1 MPIELWLGPVIVAAI
16 VSGLV
21 NAAGWFVTF
30 RQSRQLEQL
39 RRDEKV
45 NDFQVALRAE
55 IASDVLGMSVFDRS
69 ELLQAVREKY
79 LSDPHYTVLVPH
91 LATNVIFDAVVK
103 EIHILPGEV
112 IGPVVSYERLRQ
124 TADRFAADMRA
135 TSFSQLPAARQL
147 SMYTDY
153 LEMIGRLEDLARRAL
168 IVIENSLGLSSPVAD
183 QSTPPSGA
191 AAREL
196 DGGQASASSQTNSP

>member
-1 MPIELWLGPVIVAAI
+1 MSFELWLGPVIVAAI

-30 RQSRQLEQL
+30 RQSRRLEQL

-55 IASDVLGMSVFDRS
+55 IASDLLSMSVFDRDD
-69 ELLQAVREKY
+69 LLRVVREKY
-79 LSDPHYTVLVPH
+79 ASDPHYTVLVPH

-135 TSFSQLPAARQL
+135 ASFAQLPAERQL

-153 LEMIGRLEDLARRAL
+153 LEMIGRLEGLAQRAL
-168 IVIENSLGLSSPVAD
+168 IVIENSLGISSPAGD
-183 QSTPPSGA
+183 QLTPLSGA
-191 AAREL
+191 GAPEP
-196 DGGQASASSQTNSP
+196 DGGQASASGQTSSP